1 MRQYYGRTGTAEDR
15 KNRKNVPCRRL
26 YPTEEPEPFSPST
39 TEEPEPQKNRNR
51 SSVEEQKNRNCR
63 RTETAEEPE
72 PFFYSTVEEPEEP
85 EPQKMGRPALEVPEP
100 DRARRLAMLGLTNEE
115 MAKAFGVARST
126 FDLWLQKYPDFSGA
140 VNEGKLEADAQV
152 ARALYNRAVGV
163 ELEEEFVTVRKDAN
177 GNPVL
182 LKETVKRRLPPDTM
196 ACVYWLNNRTRK
208 TGRWTQSQKLELTGA
223 GGGPILLA
231 PGESAQ
237 LTDEELRTAVKLGLK
252 EAQALPRPEDE

>member
-1 MRQYYGRTGTAEDR
+1 
-15 KNRKNVPCRRL
+15 
-26 YPTEEPEPFSPST
+26 
-39 TEEPEPQKNRNR
+39 
-51 SSVEEQKNRNCR
+51 
-63 RTETAEEPE
+63 
-72 PFFYSTVEEPEEP
+72 
-85 EPQKMGRPALEVPEP
+85 
-100 DRARRLAMLGLTNEE
+100 